1 MDVVASNFLW
11 AESEKRRMTQAER
24 CQRSY
29 STSKAG
35 QMLQG
40 PLFFCIS
47 RSDLYQVRRV
57 ELLHLNHLRS
67 LVFTM
72 ADFMGSDDYG
82 SPEREVGMARSE
94 SMPPDVILFLE
105 HWMKSSFM
113 VNGSPG
119 SSILIESI
127 LSHAEVL
134 RTWGHTQASIVAAVQ
149 EKGLRSR
156 LCCDDGQWLRL
167 RDETEQLREVV
178 EDVLK
183 LQLLANDMS
192 LIDMMNQELVSH
204 WLTVFGAEL
213 ARDRLERVKAAVM
226 TSQKLELTG
235 ARIAPRSFRPS
246 PMHSQS
252 DEPAWV
258 STPSVMFGFCINEDA
273 SNQLPVY
280 DSQWQGMQTPMMI
293 PMPSEPDSSY
303 FKEERYMGDTQ
314 YTTGQRRSRG
324 ELCADVVGQILQQ
337 NTNDWAE
344 DGSMSLAAV
353 FEQSYWM
360 ISRCHGDMDLAK
372 ALVSN
377 GEASPLVVDFYARRV
392 RFRTFSEQ
400 LVGLCEMLLAQTNGT
415 ILTLSIAVNTP
426 LLQSG
431 AYRFCAYHAYLVTCC
446 KSDLNAI

>member
-1 MDVVASNFLW
+1 
-11 AESEKRRMTQAER
+11 
-24 CQRSY
+24 
-29 STSKAG
+29 
-35 QMLQG
+35 MLQG

>member
-149 EKGLRSR
+149 ERSP
-156 LCCDDGQWLRL
+156 
-167 RDETEQLREVV
+167 
-178 EDVLK
+178 K
-183 LQLLANDMS
+183 
-192 LIDMMNQELVSH
+192 
-204 WLTVFGAEL
+204 
-213 ARDRLERVKAAVM
+213 
-226 TSQKLELTG
+226 
-235 ARIAPRSFRPS
+235 
-246 PMHSQS
+246 
-252 DEPAWV
+252 
-258 STPSVMFGFCINEDA
+258 
-273 SNQLPVY
+273 
-280 DSQWQGMQTPMMI
+280 
-293 PMPSEPDSSY
+293 
-303 FKEERYMGDTQ
+303 
-314 YTTGQRRSRG
+314 
-324 ELCADVVGQILQQ
+324 
-337 NTNDWAE
+337 
-344 DGSMSLAAV
+344 
-353 FEQSYWM
+353 
-360 ISRCHGDMDLAK
+360 
-372 ALVSN
+372 
-377 GEASPLVVDFYARRV
+377 PL
-392 RFRTFSEQ
+392 
-400 LVGLCEMLLAQTNGT
+400 ML
-415 ILTLSIAVNTP
+415 
-426 LLQSG
+426 
-431 AYRFCAYHAYLVTCC
+431 
-446 KSDLNAI
+446 